1 MRTEYAALHLS
12 LRMSRQMLPWWS
24 TLGWKHGVSKRT
36 AGALNGYS
44 AYAFRPTETE
54 QRLSHAAQSSCICK
68 PWDEQCPA

>member
-24 TLGWKHGVSKRT
+24 TFGWKHGVSKRT

-44 AYAFRPTETE
+44 AFAFQPTETGHW
-54 QRLSHAAQSSCICK
+54 LYHAAQSIANRE
-68 PWDEQCPA
+68 PLW